1 MVGPLS
7 GVRILDLSHV
17 WFGPYCTMLLGEMDA
32 EVIKVEPIWGD
43 RTRMFAPLHNRES
56 PTFHS
61 LNLCKKGM
69 TLNLKSEKG
78 VAIFKELVKISD
90 VVVENFSP
98 GTMAKLGLS
107 YDALK
112 SVKPDIIYASL
123 SGFGQTGPYSPRP
136 SYFSIAEAIS
146 GQAHLAGRGGGPD
159 APPRGSPVA
168 YGDLGPALF
177 AAMSITAAL
186 YFRQRTGLGQWVD
199 VSQADTMLSLTSPPI
214 ANYTVTGMTEEEREK
229 KFPRMRGP
237 GIGGFLKASDG
248 YVAVLAGGGASI
260 DNIAKM
266 LNVKEVTREL
276 FQEWVSARAVAEIV
290 ETMSRLDVP
299 AAPVLRPEQ
308 VVTNEQYMAR
318 EMFVDVE
325 YPTLGKF
332 KMPNFPVK
340 FSESP
345 GEVYS
350 PAPGLGQHNKEIL
363 MSMLGHSEEQVEQL
377 KKEGVVS

>member
-17 WFGPYCTMLLGEMDA
+17 WFGPYCTMLLGEMGA

-146 GQAHLAGRGGGPD
+146 GQAHLACRGGGPD

-276 FQEWVSARAVAEIV
+276 FQEWVSARTVAEIV

-363 MSMLGHSEEQVEQL
+363 MSMVGHSEEQVEQL

>member
-112 SVKPDIIYASL
+112 SIKPDIIYASL

-276 FQEWVSARAVAEIV
+276 FQEWVSARTVAEIV

-377 KKEGVVS
+377 KKEGVIS

>member
-17 WFGPYCTMLLGEMDA
+17 WFGPYCTMLLGEMGA

-276 FQEWVSARAVAEIV
+276 FQEWVSARTVAEIV

-377 KKEGVVS
+377 KKEGVIS